1 LARIYINY
9 LNKFIDK
16 DRWLLR
22 IEKNFELLKN
32 VKSAGIILK
41 PSSPE
46 LKDTYLKIKELFE
59 KANIEIFLEDNS
71 ANMIDLKGFSLRE
84 LCQKVDF
91 LISVGGDGT
100 LLSVVRKSFKYDKPV
115 LGINLGT
122 LGFLTDISMDELP
135 NFINDFKND
144 IYKIDSRMM
153 VEGSVNL
160 NKFVAFNDIVVSRKS
175 ISSMIRISAKID
187 GKPFNSYYG
196 DGVIISTPTGSTAYN
211 LSVGGPIVYPLTEAF
226 IVTPVA
232 PHSLT
237 QRPLVMPA
245 DFEIEFKII
254 DNQGAV
260 VIVDGQDI
268 YEVEQNQSIKIKI
281 ASKKAKLI
289 HRIQRNYFEVLNEK
303 LRWGN

>member
-1 LARIYINY
+1 M
-9 LNKFIDK
+9 
-16 DRWLLR
+16 R
-22 IEKNFELLKN
+22 IEKNLELLKD

-46 LKDTYLKIKELFE
+46 LKETYLKIKELFE
-59 KANIEIFLEDNS
+59 EANIDILLEDNS
-71 ANMIDLKGFSLRE
+71 ANMISLKGYSLE
-84 LCQKVDF
+84 DLCHKVDF

-122 LGFLTDISMDELP
+122 LGFLTDINMDELS
-135 NFINDFKND
+135 NFIKDFKRD
-144 IYKIDSRMM
+144 IYKIDNRMM

-160 NKFVAFNDIVVSRKS
+160 NKFVAFNDIVISRKS
-175 ISSMIRISAKID
+175 ISSMIKIAAKID
-187 GKPFNSYYG
+187 GKPFNTYFG

-245 DFEIEFKII
+245 DFEIEFTIS

-268 YEVEQNQSIKIKI
+268 YEVEQNKSIKIKI
-281 ASKKAKLI
+281 ANKKAKMI
-289 HRIQRNYFEVLNEK
+289 HRTQRNYFEVLNEK

>member
-1 LARIYINY
+1 M
-9 LNKFIDK
+9 
-16 DRWLLR
+16 R

-46 LKDTYLKIKELFE
+46 LKETYLEIKKLFE
-59 KANIEIFLEDNS
+59 NANIEIFLEDNS
-71 ANMIDLKGFSLRE
+71 AKMINLEGFSLKE
-84 LCQKVDF
+84 LCKKVDF
-91 LISVGGDGT
+91 LVSVGGDGT
-100 LLSVVRKSFKYDKPV
+100 LLSVVRKSFKYEKPV

-122 LGFLTDISMDELP
+122 LGFLTDISMEQLET
-135 NFINDFKND
+135 FIKDFKNN

-153 VEGSVNL
+153 IEGSVNL
-160 NKFVAFNDIVVSRKS
+160 NNFVAFNDIVISRNS
-175 ISSMIRISAKID
+175 ISSMIKIDARID
-187 GKPFNSYYG
+187 GKPFNTYYG
-196 DGVIISTPTGSTAYN
+196 DGVIVSTPTGSTAYN
-211 LSVGGPIVYPLTEAF
+211 LSVGGPIVYPLTDAF

-245 DFEIEFKII
+245 DFEIEFTIL

-268 YEVEQNQSIKIKI
+268 YEVEQHQSIKIKI
-281 ASKKAKLI
+281 ASKKAKMI

>member
-1 LARIYINY
+1 M
-9 LNKFIDK
+9 
-16 DRWLLR
+16 R
-22 IEKNFELLKN
+22 IEKDFEQLSSIKT
-32 VKSAGIILK
+32 AGIILR

-46 LKDTYLKIKELFE
+46 LKDTYFKIKELFQN
-59 KANIEIFLEDNS
+59 ADIEILLEDNS
-71 ANMIDLKGFSLRE
+71 AHMIDLIGLPLDE
-84 LCQKVDF
+84 LCQRADF

-122 LGFLTDISMDELP
+122 LGFLTDISMHQLP
-135 NFINDFKND
+135 NFIKDLKNN
-144 IYKIDSRMM
+144 IYKIDGRMM
-153 VEGSVNL
+153 IEGSVNL
-160 NKFVAFNDIVVSRKS
+160 NKFVAFNDIVISRKS
-175 ISSMIRISAKID
+175 ISSMIKIAAKID
-187 GKPFNSYYG
+187 GKHFNSYFG

-245 DFEIEFKII
+245 DFEIEFKIT

-260 VIVDGQDI
+260 VIVDGQVI
-268 YEVEQNQSIKIKI
+268 YEVEQNQSIKIKC
-281 ASKKAKLI
+281 APKKAKMI
-289 HRIQRNYFEVLNEK
+289 HRVQRNYFEVLNEK

>member
-1 LARIYINY
+1 M
-9 LNKFIDK
+9 
-16 DRWLLR
+16 R
-22 IEKNFELLKN
+22 IEKDFEQLSSIKT
-32 VKSAGIILK
+32 AGIILR

-46 LKDTYLKIKELFE
+46 LKDTYFKIKELFQN
-59 KANIEIFLEDNS
+59 ANIEILLEDNS
-71 ANMIDLKGFSLRE
+71 AHMIDLIGLPLDE
-84 LCQKVDF
+84 LCQRADF

-122 LGFLTDISMDELP
+122 LGFLTDISMHQLP
-135 NFINDFKND
+135 NFIKDLKNN
-144 IYKIDSRMM
+144 IYKIDGRMM
-153 VEGSVNL
+153 IEGSVNL
-160 NKFVAFNDIVVSRKS
+160 NKFVAFNDIVISRKS
-175 ISSMIRISAKID
+175 ISSMIKIAAKID
-187 GKPFNSYYG
+187 GKHFNSYFG

-245 DFEIEFKII
+245 DFEIEFKIT

-268 YEVEQNQSIKIKI
+268 YEVEQNQSIKIKS
-281 ASKKAKLI
+281 APKKAKMI
-289 HRIQRNYFEVLNEK
+289 HRVQRNYFEVLNEK

>member
-1 LARIYINY
+1 M
-9 LNKFIDK
+9 
-16 DRWLLR
+16 R
-22 IEKNFELLKN
+22 IENDSELLDN
-32 VKSAGIILK
+32 IKSAGIILK

-46 LKDTYLKIKELFE
+46 LKDVYLKIRTLFE
-59 KANIEIFLEDNS
+59 ESNIELYLEDNS
-71 ANMIDLKGFSLRE
+71 ANMISLKGYSLDE

-100 LLSVVRKSFKYDKPV
+100 LLSAVRKSFKYDKAV

-122 LGFLTDISMDELP
+122 LGFLTDISMEQLP
-135 NFINDFKND
+135 NFIKDFKNN
-144 IYKIDSRMM
+144 IYKIDNRMM

-160 NKFVAFNDIVVSRKS
+160 NSFVAFNDIVISRKS
-175 ISSMIRISAKID
+175 ISSMIRIEGKIN
-187 GKPFNSYYG
+187 GKDFNSYYG

-211 LSVGGPIVYPLTEAF
+211 LSVGGPVVYPLTEAF
-226 IVTPVA
+226 IITPIA

-237 QRPLVMPA
+237 QRPLVMPV
-245 DFEIEFKII
+245 DYEIEFKII

-281 ASKKAKLI
+281 ANKKAKMI
-289 HRIQRNYFEVLNEK
+289 HRIQRDFFEVLNEK
-303 LRWGN
+303 LRWGNKFDK

>member
-1 LARIYINY
+1 M
-9 LNKFIDK
+9 
-16 DRWLLR
+16 R
-22 IEKNFELLKN
+22 IENNIELLTN
-32 VKSAGIILK
+32 IKSAGIILK

-46 LKDTYLKIKELFE
+46 LKEIYLKIKTLFE
-59 KANIEIFLEDNS
+59 ESNINIYLEDNS
-71 ANMIDLKGFSLRE
+71 ANMISLQGYSLEE

-100 LLSVVRKSFKYDKPV
+100 LLSVVRKSFKFDKAV

-122 LGFLTDISMDELP
+122 LGFLTDISMEQLP
-135 NFINDFKND
+135 QFIEDLKKN
-144 IYKIDSRMM
+144 IYKIDNRMM

-160 NKFVAFNDIVVSRKS
+160 NKFVAFNDIVISRKS
-175 ISSMIRISAKID
+175 ISSMIKID
-187 GKPFNSYYG
+187 GKIDGKHFNSYYG

-268 YEVEQNQSIKIKI
+268 YELEENQSIRIKI
-281 ASKKAKLI
+281 AKKKAKMI

>member
-1 LARIYINY
+1 M
-9 LNKFIDK
+9 
-16 DRWLLR
+16 R
-22 IEKNFELLKN
+22 IEKNFEVLNDIKN
-32 VKSAGIILK
+32 AGIILK

-46 LKDTYLKIKELFE
+46 LRNIYLKIKELFE
-59 KANIEIFLEDNS
+59 ASNIKILLEDNS
-71 ANMIDLKGFSLRE
+71 AKMIDLEGYPLEE

-122 LGFLTDISMDELP
+122 LGFLTDISMEQLP
-135 NFINDFKND
+135 KFINDLKNG
-144 IYKIDSRMM
+144 IYKIDNRMM

-160 NKFVAFNDIVVSRKS
+160 NKFVAFNDIVISRKS
-175 ISSMIRISAKID
+175 ISSMIKIKGKID
-187 GKPFNSYYG
+187 GKSFNTYYG

-268 YEVEQNQSIKIKI
+268 YEIEQNQSIKINI
-281 ASKKAKLI
+281 ANKKAKML

>member
-1 LARIYINY
+1 M
-9 LNKFIDK
+9 
-16 DRWLLR
+16 R
-22 IEKNFELLKN
+22 IEKNVELLPTIKT
-32 VKSAGIILK
+32 AGVILR

-46 LKDTYLKIKELFE
+46 LKKTFDEIKKLFE
-59 KANIEIFLEDNS
+59 YSNIEILLENNS
-71 ANMIDLKGFSLRE
+71 ANMIGLEGLSLEE
-84 LCQKVDF
+84 LCKKVDF

-100 LLSVVRKSFKYDKPV
+100 LLSVVRKSFKYDKAV
-115 LGINLGT
+115 FGINLGT
-122 LGFLTDISMDELP
+122 LGFLTDISMDQLP
-135 NFINDFKND
+135 DFIIDLKNN
-144 IYKIDSRMM
+144 IYKIDNRMM

-160 NKFVAFNDIVVSRKS
+160 NKFVAFNDIVISRKS
-175 ISSMIRISAKID
+175 ISSMIRIEGKIN
-187 GKPFNSYYG
+187 GKNFNSYYG

-226 IVTPVA
+226 IITPVA

-237 QRPLVMPA
+237 QRPLVMPV

-281 ASKKAKLI
+281 ANKKAKMI
-289 HRIQRNYFEVLNEK
+289 HRIQRDYFEVLNEK

>member
-1 LARIYINY
+1 MVYIN
-9 LNKFIDK
+9 LKNGII
-16 DRWLLR
+16 LR
-22 IEKNFELLKN
+22 IEKNNELLNDIKN
-32 VKSAGIILK
+32 AGIILK

-46 LKDTYLKIKELFE
+46 LKETYFKIKALFE
-59 KANIEIFLEDNS
+59 ESGTNVYLEDNS
-71 ANMIDLKGFSLRE
+71 ANMISLNGYSLDE

-100 LLSVVRKSFKYDKPV
+100 LLSVVRKSFKFDKAV

-122 LGFLTDISMDELP
+122 LGFLTDISMEQLP
-135 NFINDFKND
+135 DFIENLKKG
-144 IYKIDSRMM
+144 IYKIDNRMM

-160 NKFVAFNDIVVSRKS
+160 NKFVAFNDIVISRKS
-175 ISSMIRISAKID
+175 ISSMIKIEGKID
-187 GKPFNSYYG
+187 GKHFNSYFG
-196 DGVIISTPTGSTAYN
+196 DGIIISTPTGSTAYN

-281 ASKKAKLI
+281 ATKKAKMI

>member
-1 LARIYINY
+1 MIYIN
-9 LNKFIDK
+9 LKNGIILK
-16 DRWLLR
+16 
-22 IEKNFELLKN
+22 IEKSNELLTTI
-32 VKSAGIILK
+32 KSAGIILK

-46 LKDTYLKIKELFE
+46 LKETYLNIKAFFE
-59 KANIEIFLEDNS
+59 KANIEIYLEDNS
-71 ANMIDLKGFSLRE
+71 ANMIDLVGYSLEE
-84 LCQKVDF
+84 LCNKVDF

-100 LLSVVRKSFKYDKPV
+100 LLSVVRKSFKYDKAV

-122 LGFLTDISMDELP
+122 LGFLTDISMEQLP
-135 NFINDFKND
+135 DFIKNLKKN
-144 IYKIDSRMM
+144 IYKIDNRMM

-160 NKFVAFNDIVVSRKS
+160 NKFVAFNDIVISRKS
-175 ISSMIRISAKID
+175 ISSMIKISGKIN
-187 GKPFNSYYG
+187 GKDFNSYYG
-196 DGVIISTPTGSTAYN
+196 DGIIISTPTGSTAYN

-226 IVTPVA
+226 IVTPVS

-245 DFEIEFKII
+245 DFEIEFKVI

-281 ASKKAKLI
+281 ASKKAKMI
-289 HRIQRNYFEVLNEK
+289 HRIQRDYFEVLNEK

>member
-1 LARIYINY
+1 M
-9 LNKFIDK
+9 
-16 DRWLLR
+16 R

-32 VKSAGIILK
+32 VKCAGIILK

-46 LKDTYLKIKELFE
+46 LKETYLEIKNLFE
-59 KANIEIFLEDNS
+59 NANIEIFLEDNS
-71 ANMIDLKGFSLRE
+71 AKMINLEGFSLKE
-84 LCQKVDF
+84 LCKKVDF
-91 LISVGGDGT
+91 LVSVGGDGT

-122 LGFLTDISMDELP
+122 LGFLTDISMEQLET
-135 NFINDFKND
+135 FIKDFKND
-144 IYKIDSRMM
+144 IYKIDNRMM
-153 VEGSVNL
+153 IEGSVNL
-160 NKFVAFNDIVVSRKS
+160 NNFVAFNDIVISRNS
-175 ISSMIRISAKID
+175 ISSMIKIDARID
-187 GKPFNSYYG
+187 GKPFNTYYG
-196 DGVIISTPTGSTAYN
+196 DGVIVSTPTGSTAYN
-211 LSVGGPIVYPLTEAF
+211 LSVGGPIVYPLTDAF

-245 DFEIEFKII
+245 DFEIEFTIL

-281 ASKKAKLI
+281 ASKKAKMI

>member
-1 LARIYINY
+1 M
-9 LNKFIDK
+9 
-16 DRWLLR
+16 R
-22 IEKNFELLKN
+22 IEKNVEILPTIKT
-32 VKSAGIILK
+32 AGVILR

-46 LKDTYLKIKELFE
+46 LKKTFDEIKKLFE
-59 KANIEIFLEDNS
+59 YSNIEILLENNS
-71 ANMIDLKGFSLRE
+71 ANMIGLEGLSLEE
-84 LCQKVDF
+84 LCKKVDF

-122 LGFLTDISMDELP
+122 LGFLTDISMEQLP
-135 NFINDFKND
+135 KFIEDLKNN
-144 IYKIDSRMM
+144 IYKIDNRMM

-160 NKFVAFNDIVVSRKS
+160 NKFVAFNDIVISRKS
-175 ISSMIRISAKID
+175 ISSMIKIKGKID
-187 GKPFNSYYG
+187 GKSFNTYYG

-245 DFEIEFKII
+245 DFEIEFKIM

-268 YEVEQNQSIKIKI
+268 YEIEQNQSIKIKI
-281 ASKKAKLI
+281 ANKKAKML